1 MYNKINHV
9 AFIMDGNNRWSKK
22 NSISKYESYKKGAEK
37 LIEVSNFIFNNY
49 NINYVSAFALSKH
62 NFKRGSVLIDI
73 IKNVLIDFLEPS
85 NETNNFKFRVLFKG
99 NLNFL
104 PSKIVERLKKF
115 QNNNLKSKKTLII
128 YLNYSGKEDITNALK
143 TLSLSNNLNIKN
155 LDNHLSSAGIK
166 DPDILIRTG
175 GFQRISDFMLYQIS
189 FTELFFTSKLWPS
202 IKNKDITKFIEKFN
216 KIDRKFGN

>member
-1 MYNKINHV
+1 
-9 AFIMDGNNRWSKK
+9 MDGNNRWSKK

-143 TLSLSNNLNIKN
+143 TLTLSNNLNIKN
-155 LDNHLSSAGIK
+155 LDKHLSSAGIK